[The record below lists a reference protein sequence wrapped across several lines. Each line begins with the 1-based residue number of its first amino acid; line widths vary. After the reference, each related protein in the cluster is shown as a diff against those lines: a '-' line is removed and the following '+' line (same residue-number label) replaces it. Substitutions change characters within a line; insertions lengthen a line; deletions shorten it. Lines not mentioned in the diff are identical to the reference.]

1 MSWEDPIV
9 ADVRKSRDSLSAKF
23 NYDLAAIFADIRARQ
38 SSAGSRLVNL
48 EGHKAEQRDAA
59 EREKAC

>member
-9 ADVRKSRDSLSAKF
+9 ADVRNIGDSVSAEF
-23 NYDLAAIFADIRARQ
+23 DYDLAAIFADIRDRQ
-38 SSAGSRLVNL
+38 SIAGRRLVNL

-59 EREKAC
+59 DGS